1 MPGQVMNSLQRS
13 GVHIGLVAGEPS
25 GDLLAA
31 QVMQGLSHASG
42 DVRFTGIG
50 GPRMLDAGLDAWYP
64 MDRLSVFGYVD
75 ALRRLPSLFAM
86 RRNVRQRWL
95 AQRPDVFVGIDAP
108 DFNLGLE
115 SPLRAAGIPTVH
127 FVGPSIWAW
136 RADRIHGIKRAV
148 SHMLVVFPFE
158 EAIYQ
163 QAGVPVTYVGH
174 PLASVIP
181 REPDR
186 QAARQRLGVASDA
199 KVLALMPGS
208 RAGEIR
214 LLAPRFIKA
223 AQLLQQRMPGL
234 QVLAP
239 MVNAERQAQ
248 FEAILGPEGMPGL
261 RCIQGGAYDVMEA
274 CDAVLVASG
283 TATLEAALFKR
294 PMVIAYVVSDLALWV
309 MRRKS
314 GQEQPYVPW
323 VGLPNVLA
331 REFLVPEFLQEA
343 ATPEVLADAMWP
355 LLTDPERIESLQARF
370 TAIHDSLARDTAAV
384 SADIILEVARRGAA

>member
-1 MPGQVMNSLQRS
+1 MNQAQHDGMR
-13 GVHIGLVAGEPS
+13 IGLVAGEPS
-25 GDLLAA
+25 GDLLASR
-31 QVMQGLSHASG
+31 VMQGLASAAPEAA
-42 DVRFTGIG
+42 FSGIG
-50 GPRMLDAGLDAWYP
+50 GPRMRAEGLDTWYP

-95 AQRPDVFVGIDAP
+95 AQPPDVFVGIDAP

-115 SPLRAAGIPTVH
+115 APLRAAGIPTVH

-136 RADRIHGIKRAV
+136 RGERIHGIKRAV

-158 EAIYQ
+158 EAIYRD
-163 QAGVPVTYVGH
+163 AGVPVTYVGH

-181 REPDR
+181 CEPDR
-186 QAARQRLGVASDA
+186 EGARQRLGVAPEA

-208 RAGEIR
+208 RAGEISM
-214 LLAPRFIKA
+214 LGPRFIQA
-223 AQLLQQRMPGL
+223 ARLLIERAPGL
-234 QVLAP
+234 QVLVP

-248 FEAILGPEGMPGL
+248 FLAMLPEGIPGL
-261 RCIQGGAYDVMEA
+261 RCVQGAAYDVMAA
-274 CDAVLVASG
+274 CDAVMVASG

-294 PMVIAYVVSDLALWV
+294 PMVIAYVVSDLALWI

-314 GQEQPYVPW
+314 GQQQPYVPW

-331 REFLVPEFLQEA
+331 REFLVPELLQEA
-343 ATPEVLADAMWP
+343 ATPQALADAMWP
-355 LLTDPERIESLQARF
+355 MLNDAALVASLQQRFADIHESL
-370 TAIHDSLARDTAAV
+370 TRDTAALA
-384 SADIILEVARRGAA
+384 ADVILEVARRGRA

>member
-1 MPGQVMNSLQRS
+1 MNPLQRS
-13 GVHIGLVAGEPS
+13 GVHVGLVAGEPS

-31 QVMQGLSHASG
+31 QVMQGLSQARP
-42 DVRFTGIG
+42 DARFTGIG
-50 GPRMLDAGLDAWYP
+50 GPRMTGAGLDAWYP

-75 ALRRLPSLFAM
+75 ALRRLPSLFLM
-86 RRNVRQRWL
+86 RRDVRQRWL

-115 SPLRAAGIPTVH
+115 SALRPAGIPTVH

-136 RADRIHGIKRAV
+136 RAGRIHGIKRAV

-158 EAIYQ
+158 EEIYR
-163 QAGVPVTYVGH
+163 QAEVPVTYVGH

-186 QAARQRLGVASDA
+186 HAARQRLGVASDA

-208 RAGEIR
+208 RAGEVR
-214 LLAPRFIKA
+214 LLAPRFLKA

-234 QVLAP
+234 QVLVP

-248 FEAILGPEGMPGL
+248 FEALLGPEGMPGL
-261 RCIQGGAYDVMEA
+261 RCIQGGAYDVMAA

-294 PMVIAYVVSDLALWV
+294 PMVIAYVVSDLALWI

-314 GQEQPYVPW
+314 GQDQPYVPW

-343 ATPEVLADAMWP
+343 ATPQALAEAMWP
-355 LLTDPERIESLQARF
+355 MLTDRERIESLQERF

-384 SADIILEVARRGAA
+384 AADIILEVAKRGKA

>member
-1 MPGQVMNSLQRS
+1 MNSLQRS
-13 GVHIGLVAGEPS
+13 GVHVGLVAGEPS

-31 QVMQGLSHASG
+31 QVMQGLSQARP

-50 GPRMLDAGLDAWYP
+50 GPRMTSAGLDAWYP

-75 ALRRLPSLFAM
+75 ALRRLPSLFLM
-86 RRNVRQRWL
+86 RRDVRQRWL

-115 SPLRAAGIPTVH
+115 SALRPAGIPTVH

-136 RADRIHGIKRAV
+136 RAGRIHGIKRAV

-158 EAIYQ
+158 EEIYR
-163 QAGVPVTYVGH
+163 QAEVPVTYVGH

-186 QAARQRLGVASDA
+186 QAARKRLGVASDA

-208 RAGEIR
+208 RAGELR
-214 LLAPRFIKA
+214 FLAPRFLKA

-234 QVLAP
+234 QVLVP

-248 FEAILGPEGMPGL
+248 FEALLGPEGMPGL
-261 RCIQGGAYDVMEA
+261 RCIQGGAYDVMAA

-294 PMVIAYVVSDLALWV
+294 PMVIAYVLSDLALWI

-314 GQEQPYVPW
+314 GQDQPYVPW

-343 ATPEVLADAMWP
+343 ATPEALAEAMWP
-355 LLTDPERIESLQARF
+355 MLTDRERIESLQERF

-384 SADIILEVARRGAA
+384 AADIILEVARRGKA